1 MHYDIIVI
9 GAGPAGLSFACA
21 LADAGMRILLVEKQ
35 PLESLRDPAV
45 DGRDIALTHLSRK
58 ILQDLGVWQRFPPGA
73 ISPILQ
79 ARVLDGDSDYALR
92 FEKPAS
98 IDALGYLVPNHEIRK
113 ALYATFI
120 DRCAGEL
127 VTETGVTAVET
138 GTQHASA
145 TLSDGRTLQAALVVA
160 ADSRFSES
168 RRAQGI
174 AASMRDF
181 GRVAIVCRMQ
191 HALPNDGTAFECFHY
206 ERTLAVLPLQAHLS
220 SIVITVH
227 ADAAPG
233 ILAMNEAEFNA
244 DIQRRFHSRLGAM
257 QLVGERYPYPL
268 VAVHADRFAGNR
280 YALLGDAAVGMHP
293 VTAHGFN
300 LGLRGADTLARE
312 IRSALAVGRD
322 IGGREVLQR
331 YQSIHMRHTRPLY
344 HGTNGIVG
352 LFTNDTPPARL
363 LRKLTLRLGNHI
375 PPLKHMITRQLTE
388 ENSAAGTHLPFIG

>member
-1 MHYDIIVI
+1 MHYDIIII
-9 GAGPAGLSFACA
+9 GAGPAGLSFACS
-21 LADAGMRILLVEKQ
+21 LADSGLRVLLVEKQ
-35 PLESLRDPAV
+35 PLDTLREPGI

-58 ILQDLGVWQRFPPGA
+58 ILKKLGVWQHFPDDA
-73 ISPILQ
+73 VTPILRAQ
-79 ARVLDGDSDYALR
+79 VLDGDSDYALR
-92 FEKPAS
+92 FDKPAS
-98 IDALGYLVPNHEIRK
+98 VDALGYLVPNHEIRK
-113 ALYATFI
+113 ALYAVFAA
-120 DRCAGEL
+120 RSAGEL
-127 VTETGVTAVET
+127 ITETGVTAVVGGER
-138 GTQHASA
+138 HAGVQ
-145 TLSDGRTLQAALVVA
+145 LSDGRTLESSLVAA

-168 RRAQGI
+168 RRTQGI
-174 AASMRDF
+174 ATSMRDF
-181 GRVAIVCRMQ
+181 GRAAIVCRMQ
-191 HALPNDGTAFECFHY
+191 HDLPNDGTAFECFHY
-206 ERTLAVLPLQAHLS
+206 ERTLAVLPLQERLS

-233 ILAMNEAEFNA
+233 ILAMSEAEFNA

-268 VAVHADRFAGNR
+268 VAVHADRFAGTR

-312 IRSALAVGRD
+312 IRSAQTDHRD

-331 YQSIHMRHTRPLY
+331 YQSNHMRHTRPLY

-352 LFTNDTPPARL
+352 LFTDDTPPARL

-388 ENSAAGTHLPFIG
+388 EGSSQPIRLPFFS